1 MFFLKHIKEKM
12 KQSFLVRFLGKK
24 WMSYS
29 LLTGIFFLVVFLST
43 ISSLSPE
50 KYELQPGQKA
60 PADLRAPRDIED
72 KAATEKLMKKAIE
85 SVEPREKIDPTIQ
98 IDIKKK
104 VERYFVHLYQVRG
117 LPEITEDEKLALLKE
132 DNVLE
137 LEDEQLIIML
147 NASEQELKSMESYI
161 YEVITQV
168 MSTGIKSEEIEKER
182 INITNYFM
190 SIKEF
195 REPIRRIG
203 IYIVNSSIQANRF
216 LDIETTQQKIEEAKK
231 NVEKVIIRRD
241 SIIASSGDII
251 TEDKYDLLKEAGLTK
266 EDGKKDFPL
275 YTGIGLLV
283 MLSQVLLISYLFAF
297 YKDIFQTQSK
307 LYLIL
312 IIFLSTYLIAKTMYI
327 ISAYLVPIAASA
339 MLLGILIDTRF
350 AILVNLVLTV
360 LLGLITG
367 NNWGFLISALLAG
380 TVGAFSVSHTHQ
392 RSNIFFAGLMVSL
405 SNMIV
410 IFSIGLINNTEMSK
424 LLMESFYG
432 ILNGIFCAILTIG
445 TLPLWESVF
454 HILTPLKLLE
464 LSNPNQPAL
473 KKLLLEAPGTYHH
486 SIIVGNLSEA
496 AADAIGANGLMTR
509 VSAYYHDIGKLKRPY
524 FFKEN
529 QLTSENPHD
538 KLTPSLSTLIITSHV
553 KDGVE
558 IARKYNL
565 PSEII
570 EMIEQH
576 HGSTLVKYFYHKA
589 VTDEEQENVEEESF
603 RYDGVKPQ
611 TKEAAILMLADSV
624 EAAVRSM
631 SDATGEKIKI
641 LIDKIIKDKLD
652 DHQLDA
658 CPLTLRDLDKIAQSF
673 QTVLMGIF
681 HERIEYPEINRK
693 EVEVAK

>member
-1 MFFLKHIKEKM
+1 MFFLKHIKEKL
-12 KQSFLVRFLGKK
+12 QHNFLIRFLGKR
-24 WMSYS
+24 WMGYS
-29 LLTGIFFLVVFLST
+29 LLTAIFFLVICIST
-43 ISSLSPE
+43 ISTLAPE

-60 PADLRAPRDIED
+60 PVDLRAPRDIED
-72 KAATEKLMKKAIE
+72 KSATEKLMKKAIE
-85 SVEPREKIDPTIQ
+85 SVEPREKLDPTIQ

-104 VERYFVHLYQVRG
+104 IERFFVHLYQVRG
-117 LPEITEDEKLALLKE
+117 LHEAIYDEKLTLLKE
-132 DNVLE
+132 ENGLDLKN
-137 LEDEQLIIML
+137 EQLLLML
-147 NASEQELKSMESYI
+147 DASEKELRSMESYI

-168 MSTGIKSEEIEKER
+168 MSTGIKNEELEKER

-195 REPIRRIG
+195 SDPIRLTG

-231 NVEKVIIRRD
+231 NVEKVMIRRD
-241 SIIASSGDII
+241 SLIASSGDII

-266 EDGKKDFPL
+266 EEGKKDFPL
-275 YTGIGLLV
+275 YIGIGLLV
-283 MLSQVLLISYLFAF
+283 FISQILLVSYLYVFHR
-297 YKDIFQTQSK
+297 DIFQSQSK

-312 IIFLSTYLIAKTMYI
+312 IIFLSTYLISKTMYT
-327 ISAYLVPIAASA
+327 ISPYLVPIAASA

-350 AILVNLVLTV
+350 AILVNLVLTI
-360 LLGLITG
+360 LLGLITN
-367 NNWGFLISALLAG
+367 NNWGFLTSALIAG

-392 RSNIFFAGLMVSL
+392 RSNIFFAGLMVSF
-405 SNMIV
+405 SNMISIV
-410 IFSIGLINNTEMSK
+410 GIGLVNSTEMSRI
-424 LLMESFYG
+424 LMESFYG

-529 QLTSENPHD
+529 QLTRENPHD

-553 KDGVE
+553 KDGIE
-558 IARKYNL
+558 IASKYNL
-565 PSEII
+565 PLEII

-576 HGSTLVKYFYHKA
+576 HGTTLVKYFYHKA
-589 VTDEEQENVEEESF
+589 VTDDEQEGVEEESF

-631 SDATGEKIKI
+631 SEPTGEKMKI
-641 LIDKIIKDKLD
+641 LIDKIIKDKLE
-652 DHQLDA
+652 DHQLDS
-658 CPLTLRDLDKIAQSF
+658 CPLTLKDLERIAQSF

-681 HERIEYPEINRK
+681 HERIEYPEMNRK

>member
-1 MFFLKHIKEKM
+1 MFFLKDIKEKL
-12 KQSFLVRFLGKK
+12 KHNFFIRFLGKK
-24 WMSYS
+24 WMGYS
-29 LLTGIFFLVVFLST
+29 LLTAIFFLVICIST
-43 ISSLSPE
+43 ISTLAPE
-50 KYELQPGQKA
+50 KYEVQPGQKA
-60 PADLRAPRDIED
+60 PVDLRAPRDIED
-72 KAATEKLMKKAIE
+72 KSATEKLMKKAIE
-85 SVEPREKIDPTIQ
+85 SVEPREKLDPTIQ

-104 VERYFVHLYQVRG
+104 IERFFVHLYQVRG
-117 LPEITEDEKLALLKE
+117 LHEAIYDEKLTLLKE
-132 DNVLE
+132 ENGLDLKE
-137 LEDEQLIIML
+137 EQLLLML
-147 NASEQELKSMESYI
+147 DASEKELRSMESYI

-168 MSTGIKSEEIEKER
+168 MSTGIKNEELEKER

-195 REPIRRIG
+195 SDPIRLTG

-231 NVEKVIIRRD
+231 NVEKVMIRRD
-241 SIIASSGDII
+241 SLIASSGDII

-266 EDGKKDFPL
+266 EEGKKDFPL
-275 YTGIGLLV
+275 YIGIGLLV
-283 MLSQVLLISYLFAF
+283 FISQILLVSYLYVFHRA
-297 YKDIFQTQSK
+297 IFQSQSK

-312 IIFLSTYLIAKTMYI
+312 IIFLSTYLISKTMYT
-327 ISAYLVPIAASA
+327 ISPYLVPIAASA

-350 AILVNLVLTV
+350 AILVNLVLTI
-360 LLGLITG
+360 LLGLITN
-367 NNWGFLISALLAG
+367 NNWGFLMSALIAG

-392 RSNIFFAGLMVSL
+392 RSNIFFAGLMVSF
-405 SNMIV
+405 SNMISIV
-410 IFSIGLINNTEMSK
+410 GIGLVNSTEMSRI
-424 LLMESFYG
+424 LMESFYG

-529 QLTSENPHD
+529 QLTRENPHD

-553 KDGVE
+553 KDGIE
-558 IARKYNL
+558 IASKYNL

-589 VTDEEQENVEEESF
+589 VTDDEQEGVEEESF
-603 RYDGVKPQ
+603 RYNGVKPQ
-611 TKEAAILMLADSV
+611 TREAAILMLADSV

-631 SDATGEKIKI
+631 SEPTAEKMKI
-641 LIDKIIKDKLD
+641 LIDKIIKDKLE
-652 DHQLDA
+652 DHQLDS
-658 CPLTLRDLDKIAQSF
+658 CPLTLKDLERIAQSF